1 MLRQGVEMGCGH
13 PIWNGGATIMEI
25 SYLLVLTILGLCVG
39 LAAGIWLTKRRTVD
53 TLDSIKEKV
62 ERLKKDA
69 QAEAERLLKEARIQG
84 QEDTFQLKRETEN
97 EIKEWKAELHS
108 QERRLQ
114 QKEQQVNR
122 KYELVDHK
130 EIEVLE
136 KEKGLQQLEHT
147 LQEKGKEVKDLVTKQ
162 RGQLE
167 KIAGMSVQE
176 AKDYLL
182 ETLEA
187 DVRQDAAKLIKKI
200 ETETKETAEKRS
212 KEIISLAIARY
223 AGEYVAERTVSVVHL
238 PNEEMKGRIIG
249 REGRNIRAIEAA
261 TGIDLIIDDTPEA
274 VLLSGFN
281 SVRREVAR
289 IALER
294 LVADSRIHPARIEEV
309 VRKVEKEIN
318 NTIREKG
325 EQATFDIGAYGIH
338 SELIKLLG
346 RLHFRTSYAQNV
358 LQHSIEVAFL
368 CGIMASELGV
378 NVKKAKRA
386 GLLHDIGK
394 AVDHEVEGPHAIIGA
409 DLARKYG
416 ESQDIVHAIAAH
428 HEDVKPDT
436 VMAVLV
442 QAADALSGARP
453 GARREMLESYVRRL
467 EDLESIAK
475 SFAGVQKSYAI
486 QAGREIRIV
495 VLSDKVSDAEI
506 PLLSREVAKKIES
519 ELSYPG
525 QIKVTVI
532 RETRAVE
539 YAK

>member
-1 MLRQGVEMGCGH
+1 
-13 PIWNGGATIMEI
+13 MEF
-25 SYLLVLTILGLCVG
+25 SYLLVSTILGLCVG
-39 LAAGIWLTKRRTVD
+39 LAAGIWLTKRKTVT
-53 TLDSIKEKV
+53 TLDSIKEEV

-69 QAEAERLLKEARIQG
+69 LAEAERLRKEARIQG
-84 QEDTFQLKRETEN
+84 QEETFQLKKEAEK
-97 EIKEWKAELHS
+97 EIKEWKVELHN
-108 QERRLQ
+108 QEGRLQ

-130 EIEVLE
+130 EIEILE
-136 KEKGLQQLEHT
+136 KEKALQQSEYT
-147 LQEKGKEVKDLVTKQ
+147 LQEKGKEIKDLVNKQ

-176 AKDYLL
+176 AKDCLL

-187 DVRQDAAKLIKKI
+187 DVRQDAAKLIKRI
-200 ETETKETAEKRS
+200 ETETKENAEKKS
-212 KEIISLAIARY
+212 KEIISLAVARY

-238 PNEEMKGRIIG
+238 PSEEMKGRIIG

-294 LVADSRIHPARIEEV
+294 LVADGRIHPARIEEV
-309 VRKVEKEIN
+309 VKKVEKEID
-318 NTIREKG
+318 NTIRETG
-325 EQATFDIGAYGIH
+325 EQAAFDIGAYGIH
-338 SELIKLLG
+338 AELIKLLG
-346 RLHFRTSYAQNV
+346 KLRFRTSYAQNV

-467 EDLESIAK
+467 EDLEGIAK

-495 VLSDKVSDAEI
+495 VLSDKVSDAET
-506 PLLSREVAKKIES
+506 PFLCREVAKKIES